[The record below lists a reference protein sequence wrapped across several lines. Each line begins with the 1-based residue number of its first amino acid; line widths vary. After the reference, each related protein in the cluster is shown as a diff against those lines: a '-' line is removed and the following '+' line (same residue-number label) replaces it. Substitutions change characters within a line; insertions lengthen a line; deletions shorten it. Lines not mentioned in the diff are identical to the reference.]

1 MTLQVLN
8 GGKSSAAGG
17 SGGAGGGHGGG
28 GGTTGASGSP
38 FEWHPLAEALFDAV
52 YPKDADTFEQV
63 RQRMSRIERRRVRHE
78 EVGRTIRHVRDHEYE
93 YGWTI
98 PPVQKGS
105 GEFRRYWATLVQSKE
120 HDSKISDDHLEC
132 FDHGMI
138 SAVRTIATQIG
149 HVLGAAEIVAE
160 FSGNKSWSA
169 STISCAG
176 I

>member
-28 GGTTGASGSP
+28 GRTTGVSGSP

-78 EVGRTIRHVRDHEYE
+78 EVGRTIRHVRDHEY
-93 YGWTI
+93 GM
-98 PPVQKGS
+98 VG
-105 GEFRRYWATLVQSKE
+105 QSRLCRK
-120 HDSKISDDHLEC
+120 
-132 FDHGMI
+132 
-138 SAVRTIATQIG
+138 V
-149 HVLGAAEIVAE
+149 AAS
-160 FSGNKSWSA
+160 F
-169 STISCAG
+169 AG
-176 I
+176 IGQHSYKARNMTARSATIIWNVSIME